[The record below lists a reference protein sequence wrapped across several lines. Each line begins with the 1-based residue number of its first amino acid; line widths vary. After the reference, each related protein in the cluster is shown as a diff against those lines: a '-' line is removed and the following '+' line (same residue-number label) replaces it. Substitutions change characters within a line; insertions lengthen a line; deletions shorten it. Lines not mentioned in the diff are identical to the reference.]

1 MKKESFVYMLMVVL
15 FSQNSRA
22 QNFVYPASKTVD
34 SSDVFFGK
42 TYPDPYRWLEHL
54 DKEETKA
61 WFKEQNNYS
70 NEIID
75 KMPLLSTII
84 EEQKAAD
91 KVRKIK
97 YNTIVKKDV
106 GFFYEKRTPEE
117 QKFKIYFKAHGSN
130 AEVLLFNPE
139 TFQNNKFEM
148 FGWGVSENGKKIFL
162 NLSEP
167 GKEIGNVYLLNVAT
181 KKIESDSLINSRGEY
196 WVPASDKQFFYN
208 LSASNDV
215 HSMDATLNTKEM
227 LYNNGKSVEILSNKN
242 NPELT
247 IKPEEYPFLVY
258 FENGNY
264 MFGGKGTVDN
274 NQQLY
279 YAPKKEL
286 LQGKIN
292 WKVLCTKEDKIT
304 QGLCV
309 GNDIYVLCTKNNS
322 NFDVVKYSISPEGI
336 GKPTVIYSPKNE
348 VIQSIS
354 RTKSYILLGGI
365 KDGIVSVNTK
375 IDLAN
380 GKISPV
386 NVPLKGINYLS
397 EWDEKTDDCIV
408 ANTSWS
414 VPFNRYAFNLA
425 NNSFGKSVF
434 YTEVGF
440 TGMENLAS
448 EEIEV
453 VSHDG
458 VKVPLSIVYDKNLF
472 KKDGS
477 NICYMDG
484 YGSYGSS
491 SQPYFSFANASLLKR
506 GVVLAFAHIRGGGEK
521 GEDWHMAGFKTTK
534 PNTWKDFIACGDYLV
549 KNKYTSSERRA
560 GTGTSAGGILIGRAI
575 TERPDLFKV
584 ALPRVGCLNALRMEF
599 SPNGPVNAPE
609 FGTIKIEEEA
619 KALAEMDAYLH
630 LQKGTKYPAM
640 LVSTGFNDP
649 RVVSWQPGKFAAA
662 AQNSTASGLPVLLK
676 VNYAGGHFGGAN
688 VDEQL
693 KDSGIE
699 KAFILWQCGY
709 KGQ

>member
-1 MKKESFVYMLMVVL
+1 MVVL
-15 FSQNSRA
+15 FIQNSLA

-54 DKEETKA
+54 DKKETKA

-97 YNTIVKKDV
+97 YSTIVKKDA
-106 GFFYEKRTPEE
+106 GYFYEKRTPEE

-208 LSASNDV
+208 LSASNDI

-227 LYNNGKSVEILSNKN
+227 LYNNGKSIEILSNKN
-242 NPELT
+242 NPKLL

-322 NFDVVKYSISPEGI
+322 NFDVVKYTISPEGV

-348 VIQSIS
+348 VIQSLS

-365 KDGIVSVNTK
+365 KDGIVSVNT
-375 IDLAN
+375 
-380 GKISPV
+380 
-386 NVPLKGINYLS
+386 
-397 EWDEKTDDCIV
+397 
-408 ANTSWS
+408 
-414 VPFNRYAFNLA
+414 
-425 NNSFGKSVF
+425 
-434 YTEVGF
+434 
-440 TGMENLAS
+440 
-448 EEIEV
+448 
-453 VSHDG
+453 
-458 VKVPLSIVYDKNLF
+458 
-472 KKDGS
+472 
-477 NICYMDG
+477 
-484 YGSYGSS
+484 
-491 SQPYFSFANASLLKR
+491 
-506 GVVLAFAHIRGGGEK
+506 
-521 GEDWHMAGFKTTK
+521 
-534 PNTWKDFIACGDYLV
+534 
-549 KNKYTSSERRA
+549 
-560 GTGTSAGGILIGRAI
+560 
-575 TERPDLFKV
+575 
-584 ALPRVGCLNALRMEF
+584 
-599 SPNGPVNAPE
+599 
-609 FGTIKIEEEA
+609 
-619 KALAEMDAYLH
+619 
-630 LQKGTKYPAM
+630 
-640 LVSTGFNDP
+640 
-649 RVVSWQPGKFAAA
+649 
-662 AQNSTASGLPVLLK
+662 
-676 VNYAGGHFGGAN
+676 
-688 VDEQL
+688 
-693 KDSGIE
+693 
-699 KAFILWQCGY
+699 
-709 KGQ
+709 